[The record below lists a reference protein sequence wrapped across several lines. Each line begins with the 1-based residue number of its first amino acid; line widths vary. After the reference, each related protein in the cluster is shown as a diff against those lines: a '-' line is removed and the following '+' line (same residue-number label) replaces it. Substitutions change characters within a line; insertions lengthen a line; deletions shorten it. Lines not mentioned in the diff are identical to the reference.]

1 MNPYHIYEYY
11 HRILRCA
18 HPIFKQFLRTVE
30 HEVVLPRLETA
41 YIRNG
46 LDLKSFIEWGNT
58 NESLYPDVILTLKGL
73 PASKLKASFI
83 PRIVNFFNKCKKTT
97 ELKELS
103 SRWAKEK
110 PSLAKVIK
118 AEIK

>member
-1 MNPYHIYEYY
+1 M
-11 HRILRCA
+11 
-18 HPIFKQFLRTVE
+18 F
-30 HEVVLPRLETA
+30 
-41 YIRNG
+41 
-46 LDLKSFIEWGNT
+46 KSFIEWGNT